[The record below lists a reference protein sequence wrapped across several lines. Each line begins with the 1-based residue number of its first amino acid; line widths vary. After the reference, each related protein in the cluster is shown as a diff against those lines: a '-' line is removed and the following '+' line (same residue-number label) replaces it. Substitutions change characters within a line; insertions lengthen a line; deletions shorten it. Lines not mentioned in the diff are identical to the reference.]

1 MLTKNLDIFHILL
14 SAVSEGVIIV
24 DEHQKIVEAN
34 ESVERIFGYERKEL
48 LKKPLNILIPPKY
61 HAGHGAHFKS
71 FINQN
76 EKSQMG
82 QGRDFFGIRKDGQIF
97 PVEIGLNNFNIY
109 DNNLVMALISDI

>member
-1 MLTKNLDIFHILL
+1 MNNLKGIFFKSFVYLCDDLSSSKLDKMLTKNLDIFHILL

-82 QGRDFFGIRKDGQIF
+82 QGR
-97 PVEIGLNNFNIY
+97 
-109 DNNLVMALISDI
+109 A